1 MLKNNQNIKVN
12 KKKSR
17 TKNIKELVGIEP
29 ETSGMVSQNHTPRPP
44 LLVKKEVAESQQMQ
58 LLPIAVQG

>member
-44 LLVKKEVAESQQMQ
+44 LLVKKEVQQSH
-58 LLPIAVQG
+58 